1 MKQKFYFLCT
11 LFWCTILSFGQ
22 TNATHLNFDGT
33 NDFVNIGNVI
43 SSSSSYTKEAMIFTN
58 NITGSNILSSN
69 TSAFWFWQGNLQ
81 AGHGGGFMNVFTN
94 ASSLINSWNHVA
106 LTYDSAT
113 TTMKLYVNGVL
124 VSQNNSVPQYT
135 AANIQIG
142 AFNSG
147 SVFNG
152 NIDDVRIW
160 NVART
165 AEQISSSMNCEL
177 QGTETGLIAY
187 YKFNQGINQAN
198 NTTLTTLTA
207 TTGTDGT
214 LVNFALNGTTSNW
227 LSGSPVTTGS
237 LVPSVA
243 SVTSPVNYTQG
254 ATASALTATTGAN
267 GTSLLWYTTA
277 TGGTGSATAPTP
289 STASVGSTTYWVS
302 STNANGCE
310 SARVQIVVNV
320 NLSATHLNFDGTNDF
335 VNIGNVISSSS
346 SYTKEA
352 MIFTNNITGSNIMS
366 SNTSAFWFWQGN
378 LQAGHGGG
386 FMNVFANASSLINS
400 WNHVALTYDSA
411 TTTMKLYVNGVL
423 VSQNNSV
430 PQYTAANIQ
439 IGAFN
444 SGSVFNGNIDE
455 VRIWNVARTA
465 EQINGSKNCE
475 LQGNETGLVAYYNF
489 NQGLDA
495 GNNTT
500 ITSLTD
506 ATANA
511 NNGTLTNFTLTG
523 ATSNWLAGS
532 PITTGS
538 VVPSVATVTTPV
550 VRNQGDTAPTL
561 TATTGT
567 NGTGL
572 LWYTTATGGTGSA
585 TAPTLSTAT
594 VGSTSYWV
602 SSTNA
607 NGCESARVEIVFTV
621 NALVSATH
629 LNFDGTN
636 DHVTIPATAINNLP
650 QGTIETWVYLN
661 NLNEQ
666 TICSK
671 QSNGENS
678 YAILA
683 VGGGSYDQ
691 GAPIA
696 GQVSYQSKNGS
707 IIKSTGPLLQIGQWY
722 HLAITFTNTQA
733 RLYINGVLNN
743 TVNANFS
750 LPNDLTVTA
759 TSIGAWLG
767 DGGGQYFNG
776 NIDEFR
782 VWNAVLT
789 PTEINNL
796 KDCEAQAQPELIA
809 YYKFNQGYDGVS
821 NTSTTT
827 LLDSAGS
834 NNGTLTNFA
843 LTGATSNWKSGSPV
857 TTGNTCTTLDNSSF
871 EAISNL
877 KVYPNPS
884 TGIFNISAQENV
896 TIEVYDLVGK
906 QIKTQEVP
914 VGTSTIDISNY
925 ASGVYLLKATNTK
938 GAVNNYKLIKQ

>member
-1 MKQKFYFLCT
+1 MKQKLYFLCT

-22 TNATHLNFDGT
+22 TNATHLNFDGSNDYVSCGTT
-33 NDFVNIGNVI
+33 NLPTGTSARTIEAWIKTTQTTGVQSIINYGNQAIGNSRFGFLNASGILYFVGENNDYYTNTLIADGNWHHVAATYEASTLKIYIDGALNATVTKVLNTNNNFFNIG
-43 SSSSSYTKEAMIFTN
+43 
-58 NITGSNILSSN
+58 
-69 TSAFWFWQGNLQ
+69 
-81 AGHGGGFMNVFTN
+81 
-94 ASSLINSWNHVA
+94 ASCNP
-106 LTYDSAT
+106 TPGD
-113 TTMKLYVNGVL
+113 
-124 VSQNNSVPQYT
+124 
-135 AANIQIG
+135 
-142 AFNSG
+142 F
-147 SVFNG
+147 FNG
-152 NIDDVRIW
+152 
-160 NVART
+160 
-165 AEQISSSMNCEL
+165 S
-177 QGTETGLIAY
+177 
-187 YKFNQGINQAN
+187 
-198 NTTLTTLTA
+198 
-207 TTGTDGT
+207 
-214 LVNFALNGTTSNW
+214 
-227 LSGSPVTTGS
+227 
-237 LVPSVA
+237 
-243 SVTSPVNYTQG
+243 
-254 ATASALTATTGAN
+254 
-267 GTSLLWYTTA
+267 
-277 TGGTGSATAPTP
+277 
-289 STASVGSTTYWVS
+289 
-302 STNANGCE
+302 
-310 SARVQIVVNV
+310 
-320 NLSATHLNFDGTNDF
+320 
-335 VNIGNVISSSS
+335 
-346 SYTKEA
+346 
-352 MIFTNNITGSNIMS
+352 
-366 SNTSAFWFWQGN
+366 
-378 LQAGHGGG
+378 
-386 FMNVFANASSLINS
+386 
-400 WNHVALTYDSA
+400 
-411 TTTMKLYVNGVL
+411 
-423 VSQNNSV
+423 
-430 PQYTAANIQ
+430 
-439 IGAFN
+439 
-444 SGSVFNGNIDE
+444 IDE
-455 VRIWNVARTA
+455 VRVWNTARTA

-607 NGCESARVEIVFTV
+607 NGCESARVEIVVTV

-661 NLNEQ
+661 SLNQQ
-666 TICSK
+666 TICAK
-671 QSNGENS
+671 QSNGEAS
-678 YAILA
+678 YAIFA
-683 VGGGSYDQ
+683 VGGGGYDQ

-707 IIKSTGPLLQIGQWY
+707 IIKSTGPLLQTGQWY
-722 HLAITFTNTQA
+722 HLAITFTNTEA

-857 TTGNTCTTLDNSSF
+857 TTGNTCTTLDNPSF